1 VTHTRISREHV
12 NNSLTVDS
20 DHAFALRYCYCTT
33 NMRGKT
39 KLNELMLKQSCCGK
53 YWSANYIADIHF
65 TTKMIYTYITSE
77 QTSGRSI
84 SIMVDSILTLMKK
97 ALSLVSKLVSKI
109 VNIDSSLKVVGYA
122 SG

>member
-1 VTHTRISREHV
+1 
-12 NNSLTVDS
+12 
-20 DHAFALRYCYCTT
+20 
-33 NMRGKT
+33 
-39 KLNELMLKQSCCGK
+39 
-53 YWSANYIADIHF
+53 
-65 TTKMIYTYITSE
+65 MIYTYVTSE

-122 SG
+122 SGWNEVLSFQLIDNGMYEMEKK

>member
-1 VTHTRISREHV
+1 
-12 NNSLTVDS
+12 
-20 DHAFALRYCYCTT
+20 
-33 NMRGKT
+33 M
-39 KLNELMLKQSCCGK
+39 
-53 YWSANYIADIHF
+53 SANYIADIHF
-65 TTKMIYTYITSE
+65 TTKMIYTYVTSE

>member
-1 VTHTRISREHV
+1 
-12 NNSLTVDS
+12 
-20 DHAFALRYCYCTT
+20 
-33 NMRGKT
+33 
-39 KLNELMLKQSCCGK
+39 
-53 YWSANYIADIHF
+53 
-65 TTKMIYTYITSE
+65 MIYTYVTSE